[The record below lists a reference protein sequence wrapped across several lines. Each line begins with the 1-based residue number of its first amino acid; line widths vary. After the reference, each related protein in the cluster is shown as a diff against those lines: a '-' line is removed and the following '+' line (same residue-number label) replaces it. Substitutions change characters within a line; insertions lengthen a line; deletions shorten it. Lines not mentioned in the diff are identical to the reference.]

1 MWTILE
7 NSSKMVEFLGAL
19 NSGHEK
25 PVNCLKFSPDG
36 KFFASASDDYS
47 IIIWSEQVKQTFG

>member
-1 MWTILE
+1 
-7 NSSKMVEFLGAL
+7 MVEFLGAL

-36 KFFASASDDYS
+36 KYFASGSDDYS
-47 IIIWSEQVKQTFG
+47 IIIWSE